1 MSRRMAWRRG
11 RTRIVLTTQLPPH
24 SGQGFPLNV
33 GNPVRGLEWRIRTR
47 SSAAIIRGSPMDPS
61 RKRRIRLG
69 VALSTAVLL
78 AAALVYTSFSAS
90 SEAVKPSQ
98 LIAHADPNR
107 SYHLTGKVVNG
118 SIRHEGGTTIFKV
131 GDRDASPAAGAVLI
145 RYTGSVPDPFKDGR
159 EVIVDV
165 KKGSGNTFIGAR
177 DSLITKC
184 PSKFSAKKST

>member
-1 MSRRMAWRRG
+1 
-11 RTRIVLTTQLPPH
+11 
-24 SGQGFPLNV
+24 
-33 GNPVRGLEWRIRTR
+33 
-47 SSAAIIRGSPMDPS
+47 MDPS

-98 LIAHADPNR
+98 LAAHADPGR
-107 SYHLTGKVVNG
+107 SYHLTGKVVDG
-118 SIRHEGGTTIFKV
+118 SIRHDGGVTWFKV
-131 GDRDASPAAGAVLI
+131 RDRDAKTDARAIEI
-145 RYTGSVPDPFKDGR
+145 RYTGSVPDPFRDGR

-165 KKGSGNTFIGAR
+165 RKGTGADFIGAR

-184 PSKFSAKKST
+184 PSKFSAKTKQT